1 MISLYLFHSFKP
13 LFEMKNLLILVPG
26 VAITMIFFSCTGNHN
41 SGPGAYAV
49 YAEFARDSN
58 VHMKNG
64 LNRRLYNI
72 TEAQQGNDISLAD
85 DGSIR
90 LKAGTYHITGFSAVT
105 MQTTMKPVVSKYG
118 ENYPGY
124 ALLYYK
130 DFEADSTVLQHQF
143 CIGSPGTALDMN
155 PSLFDV
161 VMNFPADT
169 SICVGNQLN
178 NEVYRSVYMVDS
190 TASPYHLFSRISISK
205 L

>member
-1 MISLYLFHSFKP
+1 MKTLF
-13 LFEMKNLLILVPG
+13 LLISG
-26 VAITMIFFSCTGNHN
+26 VTITMIFSCSRHEKPPGNM
-41 SGPGAYAV
+41 SSAI

-58 VHMKNG
+58 VLMKNG
-64 LNRRLYNI
+64 LNRRLYNV
-72 TEAQQGNDISLAD
+72 TEAQHGNDIILAG

-90 LKAGTYHITGFSAVT
+90 LKAGTYHLTGFSVVT
-105 MQTTMKPVVSKYG
+105 IQATMKPVVSKYG

-130 DFEADSTVLQHQF
+130 DFEADSTILQHQF

-161 VMNFPADT
+161 IMKFPTDT
-169 SICVGNQLN
+169 SICVGHQSGNQLN

-190 TASPYHLFSRISISK
+190 ISSPYHLFSRISISR
-205 L
+205 LQ

>member
-1 MISLYLFHSFKP
+1 
-13 LFEMKNLLILVPG
+13 MKNLLTLAPG
-26 VAITMIFFSCTGNHN
+26 VVITMIFFSCTGDH
-41 SGPGAYAV
+41 SSAPGASYAV

-72 TEAQQGNDISLAD
+72 TEAQQGDDITLAN
-85 DGSIR
+85 DGSVR

-105 MQTTMKPVVSKYG
+105 MQATMKPVVSKYG

-130 DFEADSTVLQHQF
+130 DFEADTVLQHQF

-155 PSLFDV
+155 PSLFDGV
-161 VMNFPADT
+161 KHFPSDT
-169 SICVGNQLN
+169 SICVGHQSGNQLN
-178 NEVYRSVYMVDS
+178 NEVYISVYMVDS
-190 TASPYHLFSRISISK
+190 TASPYHLFSRISI
-205 L
+205 LRL